1 MKRLTDY
8 RDLRAEIIEILSA
21 TTTPLPLLDLS
32 KRLRVRSGSEEY
44 EHMRDLLSTMTEE
57 GTILAHS
64 RRRFSMTTL
73 QSDGI
78 RGVLSIYHDNATVR
92 TQDAELP
99 IIHVRRQH
107 MHTALDGDTV
117 LVKPHAIPKDR
128 KVRGEVVAVVER
140 AEHVIAGTLD
150 YDGAFYYLLPD
161 EPKYHVDFLVSEK
174 NVNGAKPGD
183 KILASFVKWEHA
195 NAAPEATVTEIV
207 GRSGKAV
214 VEFAAVRKEFRLPEY
229 FPDVVEHEASIAEE
243 PTNIAPEGRR
253 DCTKD
258 LIITID
264 PVNARDF
271 DDALSL
277 VRQDD
282 GSVEL
287 GVHIADVSHYVR
299 EGTAL
304 DAEAQKRGNSTY
316 LVDGVV
322 PMLPEHLSNNV
333 CSLVPN
339 RPRFAFSVFMVFSP
353 NGTRT
358 SYRIE
363 ETLIES
369 KRRFTYEEAQA
380 IIDTGEGDHVDLIH
394 ALHQLSRKLYTNR
407 MKTGGIDFETQET
420 SFILDDAM
428 MPVSAVV
435 KTRTHATSL
444 VEECMLAANRCV
456 AEHLH
461 ALKKAWRTKELPPYI
476 YRVHDKPDR
485 EKLSTALGV
494 VRALGVSVPSG
505 TITPAHINAIL
516 QQAADRVEK
525 PVINTLLLRSMS
537 KAIYGDF
544 NIGHYGL
551 GFTDYAHF
559 TSPIRRYPDLFVHR
573 ALKEYAIG
581 KPSNDRWKLLQ
592 RVAGAVGDQC
602 SATERTSVEAE
613 RASNKCA
620 QTILAREHIGIDYVG
635 YITGV
640 AQFGVFVTVENL
652 SIEGLLHIRDLSD
665 DYYIFDERRMRL
677 VGRSTRR
684 VFRFGARVRVRIV
697 RADIKKRMIDL
708 ELSQDQ
714 TGVDVIIDVTPNDA
728 TSTYGRGVK
737 RRSRES

>member
-1 MKRLTDY
+1 MKRMTTY
-8 RDLRAEIIEILSA
+8 RDLRAEILEMLSSSL
-21 TTTPLPLLDLS
+21 TPLSLLELS
-32 KRLRVRSGSEEY
+32 KRLRVRSGTEEY
-44 EHMRDLLSTMTEE
+44 DHMRELLSLMADE
-57 GTILAHS
+57 GTIVAHS
-64 RRRFSMTTL
+64 RRRFSLTVVQNT
-73 QSDGI
+73 GI
-78 RGVLSIYHDNATVR
+78 RGVLSIYHEHATVR
-92 TQDAELP
+92 TNDVELP
-99 IIHVRRQH
+99 VIHVRRQH

-128 KVRGEVVAVVER
+128 KVRGEVVSVLER

-150 YDGAFYYLLPD
+150 YDGTFYYLLPD
-161 EPKYHVDFLVSEK
+161 EPKYHVDFLIAEK

-195 NAAPEATVTEIV
+195 NAAPEAAVTEVV
-207 GRSGKAV
+207 GRSGKAA
-214 VEFAAVRKEFRLPEY
+214 VEFAAVRKEFRLPEH
-229 FPDVVEHEASIAEE
+229 FPDIVEEEAAIAEE
-243 PTNIAPEGRR
+243 PTAIAPDGRR

-277 VRQDD
+277 VQHDD

-339 RPRFAFSVFMVFSP
+339 KPRFAFSVFMTFSP

-369 KRRFTYEEAQA
+369 KRRFTYEEVQT
-380 IIDTGEGDHVDLIH
+380 IIDTGEGDHKALVH
-394 ALHQLSRKLYTNR
+394 ALHGLSRTLYTNR

-420 SFILDDAM
+420 SFILDEAM
-428 MPVSAVV
+428 MPIAAVV
-435 KTRTHATSL
+435 KTRTDATSL

-461 ALKKAWRTKELPPYI
+461 GLKKEWRSKQLPPYI

-485 EKLSTALGV
+485 EKLGVALSV

-573 ALKEYAIG
+573 VLKEYALG
-581 KPSNDRWKLLQ
+581 KPSTDRWKTLQ
-592 RVAGAVGDQC
+592 RVAGALGDQC

-613 RASNKCA
+613 RASIKCA
-620 QTILAREHIGIDYVG
+620 QTILAREHIGKDYVG

-640 AQFGVFVTVENL
+640 TQFGVFVTIEEL

-665 DYYIFDERRMRL
+665 DYYVFDERRMRL
-677 VGRSTRR
+677 VGRNSKR
-684 VFRFGARVRVRIV
+684 VFRYGARMRVRIV

-708 ELSQDQ
+708 EFSQDQ
-714 TGVDVIIDVTPNDA
+714 TGADVIIDVTPADA
-728 TSTYGRGVK
+728 TAKYGRGVK

>member
-1 MKRLTDY
+1 MKRLTVL

-21 TTTPLPLLDLS
+21 TTTPLPLLELS
-32 KRLRVRSGSEEY
+32 KRLRVRSGSEDY
-44 EHMRDLLSTMTEE
+44 EHMRDLLSIMTEE
-57 GTILAHS
+57 GTIIAHS
-64 RRRFSMTTL
+64 RRRFSMTTM

-78 RGVLSIYHDNATVR
+78 RGVLSIYHENATVR
-92 TQDAELP
+92 TKDAELP

-161 EPKYHVDFLVSEK
+161 EAKYHVDFLVSEK

-229 FPDVVEHEASIAEE
+229 FPDVVEQEASIAEE

-304 DAEAQKRGNSTY
+304 DAESQKRGNSTY

-573 ALKEYAIG
+573 VLKEYAIG

>member
-161 EPKYHVDFLVSEK
+161 EAKYHVDFLVSEK

-277 VRQDD
+277 VRHDD

-339 RPRFAFSVFMVFSP
+339 KPRFAFSVFMMFSP

-369 KRRFTYEEAQA
+369 KRRFTYEEAQT

-394 ALHQLSRKLYTNR
+394 ALHQLSRMLYTNR

-435 KTRTHATSL
+435 KTRTDATSL

-461 ALKKAWRTKELPPYI
+461 VLKKAWRTKELPPYI

-494 VRALGVSVPSG
+494 VRALGLSVPSG

-581 KPSNDRWKLLQ
+581 TPSNDRWRLLQ

-697 RADIKKRMIDL
+697 RTDIKKRMIDL

-714 TGVDVIIDVTPNDA
+714 TGVDIIIDVTPNDA

>member
-161 EPKYHVDFLVSEK
+161 EAKYHVDFLVSEK

-277 VRQDD
+277 VRHDD

-339 RPRFAFSVFMVFSP
+339 KPRFAFSVFMMFSP
-353 NGTRT
+353 NGTRI

-369 KRRFTYEEAQA
+369 KRRFTYEEAQT

-394 ALHQLSRKLYTNR
+394 ALHQLSRMLYTNR

-435 KTRTHATSL
+435 KTRTDATSL

-461 ALKKAWRTKELPPYI
+461 VLKKAWRTKELPPYI

-581 KPSNDRWKLLQ
+581 TPSNDRWKRLQ
-592 RVAGAVGDQC
+592 RVAGALGDQC

-714 TGVDVIIDVTPNDA
+714 TGVDVIIDVTPTDA
-728 TSTYGRGVK
+728 TATYGRGVK

>member
-1 MKRLTDY
+1 MKRLTSI
-8 RDLRAEIIEILSA
+8 RDLRAEILELLA
-21 TTTPLPLLDLS
+21 ETTTPLPLLDLS

-44 EHMRDLLSTMTEE
+44 EHMRDLLRVMVDE
-57 GTILAHS
+57 GTIVAHS
-64 RRRFSMTTL
+64 RRRFSLPSVGTE
-73 QSDGI
+73 GI
-78 RGVLSIYHDNATVR
+78 RGVLSIYHEHATVR
-92 TQDAELP
+92 TRDAEMP
-99 IIHVRRQH
+99 VIHVRRQH

-117 LVKPHAIPKDR
+117 LVQPYAIPKDR
-128 KVRGEVVAVVER
+128 KVRGEVVAVLER
-140 AEHVIAGTLD
+140 AQHAIAGTLD
-150 YDGAFYYLLPD
+150 YDGTFYYLLPD
-161 EPKYHVDFLVSEK
+161 EPKYHVDFLVAEK
-174 NVNGAKPGD
+174 NINGAKPGD
-183 KILASFVKWEHA
+183 KVLAKLVKWEHA
-195 NAAPEATVTEIV
+195 NSAPEAAVTEVI
-207 GRSGKAV
+207 GRSGKAA
-214 VEFAAVRKEFRLPEY
+214 VEFAAIRKEFRLPE
-229 FPDVVEHEASIAEE
+229 FFADMVEQEASLAEE
-243 PTNIAPEGRR
+243 PTAIAPEGRR

-277 VRQDD
+277 TQHDD

-353 NGTRT
+353 SGTRT

-369 KRRFTYEEAQA
+369 KRRFTYEEAQT
-380 IIDTGEGDHVDLIH
+380 IIETGEGDHAELIGALH
-394 ALHQLSRKLYTNR
+394 ALARTLYTNR
-407 MKTGGIDFETQET
+407 MKTGGIDFSTQET
-420 SFILDDAM
+420 SFILDESM
-428 MPVSAVV
+428 MPISAVV
-435 KTRTHATSL
+435 KTRTDATSL

-461 ALKKAWRTKELPPYI
+461 TLKKQWRSKELPPYI
-476 YRVHDKPDR
+476 YRMHDKPDR
-485 EKLSTALGV
+485 EKLGVALSV

-505 TITPAHINAIL
+505 TITPAHINNIL
-516 QQAADRVEK
+516 LQAADRVEK

-573 ALKEYAIG
+573 VLKEYALS
-581 KPSNDRWKLLQ
+581 KPSTDRWKLLQ
-592 RVAGAVGDQC
+592 RVAGALGDQC

-620 QTILAREHIGIDYVG
+620 QTILAREHIGTDYVG

-640 AQFGVFVTVENL
+640 AQFGVFITIEEL
-652 SIEGLLHIRDLSD
+652 SIEGLLHMRDLSD
-665 DYYIFDERRMRL
+665 DYYVFDERRMRL
-677 VGRSTRR
+677 VGRNSKR
-684 VFRFGARVRVRIV
+684 VFRYGAHMRVRIV

-714 TGVDVIIDVTPNDA
+714 TGADVIIDITPTDA
-728 TSTYGRGVK
+728 TAKYGRGVK

>member
-1 MKRLTDY
+1 MKRLTVL

-21 TTTPLPLLDLS
+21 TTTPLPLLELS
-32 KRLRVRSGSEEY
+32 KRLRVRSGSEDY
-44 EHMRDLLSTMTEE
+44 EHMRDLLSIMTEE
-57 GTILAHS
+57 GTIIAHS
-64 RRRFSMTTL
+64 RRRFSMTTM

-78 RGVLSIYHDNATVR
+78 RGVLSIYHENATVR
-92 TQDAELP
+92 TKDAELP

-128 KVRGEVVAVVER
+128 RVRGEVVAVVER

-229 FPDVVEHEASIAEE
+229 FPDVVEQEASIAEE
-243 PTNIAPEGRR
+243 PTDIAPEGRR

-369 KRRFTYEEAQA
+369 KRRFTYEEAQT

>member
-1 MKRLTDY
+1 MKRLTVL

-32 KRLRVRSGSEEY
+32 KRLRVRSGSEDY
-44 EHMRDLLSTMTEE
+44 EHMRDLLSIMTEE
-57 GTILAHS
+57 GTIIAHS
-64 RRRFSMTTL
+64 RRRFSMTTM

-78 RGVLSIYHDNATVR
+78 RGVLSIYHENATVR
-92 TQDAELP
+92 TKDAELP

-229 FPDVVEHEASIAEE
+229 FPDVVEQEASLAEE

-299 EGTAL
+299 EGTVL

-358 SYRIE
+358 AYRIE

-435 KTRTHATSL
+435 KTRTDATSL

-461 ALKKAWRTKELPPYI
+461 VLKKAWRTKELPPYI

-581 KPSNDRWKLLQ
+581 KPSNDRWRLLQ

-640 AQFGVFVTVENL
+640 AQFGVFVTVEDL

-714 TGVDVIIDVTPNDA
+714 TGVDIIIDVTPNDA

>member
-1 MKRLTDY
+1 MKRLTNF

-32 KRLRVRSGSEEY
+32 KRLRVRSGSDEY
-44 EHMRDLLSTMTEE
+44 EHMRDLLRAMTEE

-64 RRRFSMTTL
+64 RRRFSMTTM
-73 QSDGI
+73 QSSGI
-78 RGVLSIYHDNATVR
+78 RGVLTIYHENATVR

-107 MHTALDGDTV
+107 MYTALDGDTV

-128 KVRGEVVAVVER
+128 KVRGEVIDVLER
-140 AEHVIAGTLD
+140 AEHVISGTLD
-150 YDGAFYYLLPD
+150 YDGTFYYLLPD
-161 EPKYHVDFLVSEK
+161 EPKYHVDFLVAEK
-174 NVNGAKPGD
+174 NINGAKPGD
-183 KILASFVKWEHA
+183 KILASLVKWEHA
-195 NAAPEATVTEIV
+195 NAAPEAAVTEIV
-207 GRSGKAV
+207 GRSGKAA
-214 VEFAAVRKEFRLPEY
+214 VEFAAVRKEFRLPEH
-229 FPDVVEHEASIAEE
+229 FPDIVEEEASIAEE

-277 VRQDD
+277 VQHDD

-304 DAEAQKRGNSTY
+304 DAEAQMRGNSTY

-339 RPRFAFSVFMVFSP
+339 KPRFAFSVFMTFSP

-428 MPVSAVV
+428 MPIAAVV
-435 KTRTHATSL
+435 KTRTDATSL

-461 ALKKAWRTKELPPYI
+461 GLKKEWRSKQLPPYI

-485 EKLSTALGV
+485 EKLGIALSV

-516 QQAADRVEK
+516 QQAADRIEK

-573 ALKEYAIG
+573 VLKEYALG
-581 KPSNDRWKLLQ
+581 KPSTDRWKTLQ
-592 RVAGAVGDQC
+592 RVAGALGDQC
-602 SATERTSVEAE
+602 SATERRSVEAE
-613 RASNKCA
+613 RASVKCA
-620 QTILAREHIGIDYVG
+620 QTILAREHIGTDYVG

-640 AQFGVFVTVENL
+640 TQFGVFVTIEDL

-665 DYYIFDERRMRL
+665 DYYVFDERRMRL
-677 VGRSTRR
+677 VGRSSQR
-684 VFRFGARVRVRIV
+684 VFRYGARMRVRIV

-714 TGVDVIIDVTPNDA
+714 TGVDIIIDVTPNDA

>member
-78 RGVLSIYHDNATVR
+78 RGVLSIYHENATVR
-92 TQDAELP
+92 TKDAELP

-128 KVRGEVVAVVER
+128 KVRGEVVAIVER

-214 VEFAAVRKEFRLPEY
+214 VEFAAVRKEFRLPEH
-229 FPDVVEHEASIAEE
+229 FPDVVEQEASLAEE

-316 LVDGVV
+316 LADGVV

-358 SYRIE
+358 AYRIE

-435 KTRTHATSL
+435 KTRTDATSL

-461 ALKKAWRTKELPPYI
+461 VLKKAWRTKELPPYI

-581 KPSNDRWKLLQ
+581 KPSNDRWRLLQ

-640 AQFGVFVTVENL
+640 AQFGVFVTVEDL

-714 TGVDVIIDVTPNDA
+714 TGVDIIIDVTPNDA

>member
-1 MKRLTDY
+1 MKRLTVL

-21 TTTPLPLLDLS
+21 TTTPLPLLELS
-32 KRLRVRSGSEEY
+32 KRLRVRSGSEDY
-44 EHMRDLLSTMTEE
+44 EHMRDLLSIMTEE
-57 GTILAHS
+57 GTIIAHS
-64 RRRFSMTTL
+64 RRRFSMTTM

-78 RGVLSIYHDNATVR
+78 RGVLSIYHENATVR
-92 TQDAELP
+92 TKDAELP

-229 FPDVVEHEASIAEE
+229 FPDVVEQEASLAEE

-339 RPRFAFSVFMVFSP
+339 KPRFAFSVFMVFSP

-428 MPVSAVV
+428 MPISAVV

-581 KPSNDRWKLLQ
+581 KPSNDRWRLLQ

-714 TGVDVIIDVTPNDA
+714 TGVDIIIDVTPNDA

>member
-161 EPKYHVDFLVSEK
+161 EAKYHVDFLVSEK

-214 VEFAAVRKEFRLPEY
+214 VEFAAVRKEFRLPEH

-277 VRQDD
+277 VRHDD

-339 RPRFAFSVFMVFSP
+339 KPRFAFSVFMMFSP

-369 KRRFTYEEAQA
+369 KRRFTYEEAQT

-394 ALHQLSRKLYTNR
+394 ALHQLSRMLYTYR

-435 KTRTHATSL
+435 KTRTDATSL

-461 ALKKAWRTKELPPYI
+461 VLKKAWRTKELPPYI

-494 VRALGVSVPSG
+494 VRALGLSVPSG

-581 KPSNDRWKLLQ
+581 KPSNDRWKRLQ
-592 RVAGAVGDQC
+592 RVAGALGDQC

-714 TGVDVIIDVTPNDA
+714 TGVDVIIDVTPTDA
-728 TSTYGRGVK
+728 TATYGRGVK

>member
-1 MKRLTDY
+1 MKRLTVL

-21 TTTPLPLLDLS
+21 TTTPLPLLELS
-32 KRLRVRSGSEEY
+32 KRLRVRSGSEDY
-44 EHMRDLLSTMTEE
+44 EHMRDLLSIMTEE
-57 GTILAHS
+57 GTIIAHS
-64 RRRFSMTTL
+64 RRRFSMTTM

-78 RGVLSIYHDNATVR
+78 RGVLSIYHENATVR
-92 TQDAELP
+92 TKDAELP

-128 KVRGEVVAVVER
+128 KVRGEVVAIVER

-161 EPKYHVDFLVSEK
+161 EAKYHVDFLVSEK

-229 FPDVVEHEASIAEE
+229 FPDVVEQEASLAEE

>member
-8 RDLRAEIIEILSA
+8 RDLRSEIIEILSA

-161 EPKYHVDFLVSEK
+161 EAKYHVDFLVSEK

-277 VRQDD
+277 VRHDD

-339 RPRFAFSVFMVFSP
+339 KPRFAFSVFMMFSP

-369 KRRFTYEEAQA
+369 KRRFTYEEAQT

-394 ALHQLSRKLYTNR
+394 ALHQLSRMLYTNR

-435 KTRTHATSL
+435 KTRTDATSL

-461 ALKKAWRTKELPPYI
+461 VLKKAWRTKELPPYI

-581 KPSNDRWKLLQ
+581 KPSNDRWKRLQ
-592 RVAGAVGDQC
+592 RVAGALGDQC

-714 TGVDVIIDVTPNDA
+714 TGVDVIIDVTPTDA
-728 TSTYGRGVK
+728 TATYGRGVK

>member
-1 MKRLTDY
+1 MKRLTVF

-21 TTTPLPLLDLS
+21 TTTPLPLLELS
-32 KRLRVRSGSEEY
+32 KRLRVRSGSEDY

-57 GTILAHS
+57 GTIIAHS
-64 RRRFSMTTL
+64 RRRFSMTTM

-78 RGVLSIYHDNATVR
+78 RGVLSIYHENATVR
-92 TQDAELP
+92 TKDAELP

-107 MHTALDGDTV
+107 MHTALDGDIV

-128 KVRGEVVAVVER
+128 KIRGEVVAVVER

-150 YDGAFYYLLPD
+150 YDGTFYYLLPD
-161 EPKYHVDFLVSEK
+161 EPKYHVDFLVAEK
-174 NVNGAKPGD
+174 NINSAKPGD
-183 KILASFVKWEHA
+183 KVLASLVKWEHA
-195 NAAPEATVTEIV
+195 NAAPEAAVTEIV

-214 VEFAAVRKEFRLPEY
+214 VEFAAVRKEFRLPEH
-229 FPDVVEHEASIAEE
+229 FPDIVEEEASIAEE
-243 PTNIAPEGRR
+243 PSAIAPEGRR

-277 VRQDD
+277 VQHDD

-339 RPRFAFSVFMVFSP
+339 RPRFAFSVFMMFSP

-369 KRRFTYEEAQA
+369 KRRFTYEEAQNV
-380 IIDTGEGDHVDLIH
+380 IDTSEGDHVDLIQ
-394 ALHQLSRKLYTNR
+394 ALHHLSRTLYTNR

-435 KTRTHATSL
+435 KTRTAATSL

-461 ALKKAWRTKELPPYI
+461 TLKKAWRTKELPPYI

-505 TITPAHINAIL
+505 MITPAHINAIL

-592 RVAGAVGDQC
+592 RVAGALGDQC

-640 AQFGVFVTVENL
+640 AQFGVFVTVEDL

-714 TGVDVIIDVTPNDA
+714 TGVDVIIDVTPTDA
-728 TSTYGRGVK
+728 TASYGRGVK

>member
-161 EPKYHVDFLVSEK
+161 EAKYHVDFLVSEK

-277 VRQDD
+277 VRHDD

-339 RPRFAFSVFMVFSP
+339 KPRFAFSVFMMFSP

-369 KRRFTYEEAQA
+369 KRRFTYEEAQT

-394 ALHQLSRKLYTNR
+394 ALHQLSRMLYTNR

-435 KTRTHATSL
+435 KTRTDATSL

-461 ALKKAWRTKELPPYI
+461 VLKKAWRTKELPPYI

-494 VRALGVSVPSG
+494 VRALGLSVPSG

-581 KPSNDRWKLLQ
+581 KPSNDRWKRLQ
-592 RVAGAVGDQC
+592 RVAGALGDQC

-714 TGVDVIIDVTPNDA
+714 TGVDIIIDVTPNDA

>member
-1 MKRLTDY
+1 MKRLTVL

-21 TTTPLPLLDLS
+21 TTTPLPLLELS
-32 KRLRVRSGSEEY
+32 KRLRVRSGSEDY
-44 EHMRDLLSTMTEE
+44 EHMRDLLSAMSEE
-57 GTILAHS
+57 GTIIAHS
-64 RRRFSMTTL
+64 RRRFSMTIV

-161 EPKYHVDFLVSEK
+161 EAKYHVDFLVSEK

-229 FPDVVEHEASIAEE
+229 FPDVVEEEASIAEE

-277 VRQDD
+277 VRHDD

-339 RPRFAFSVFMVFSP
+339 KPRFAFSVFMMFSP
-353 NGTRT
+353 NGTRI

-369 KRRFTYEEAQA
+369 KRRFTYEEAQT

-394 ALHQLSRKLYTNR
+394 ALHQLSRMLYTNR

-435 KTRTHATSL
+435 KTRTDATSL

-461 ALKKAWRTKELPPYI
+461 VLKKAWRTKELPPYI

-581 KPSNDRWKLLQ
+581 KPSNDRWKRLQ
-592 RVAGAVGDQC
+592 RVAGALGDQC

-714 TGVDVIIDVTPNDA
+714 TGVDVIIDVTPTDA
-728 TSTYGRGVK
+728 TATYGRGVK

>member
-1 MKRLTDY
+1 
-8 RDLRAEIIEILSA
+8 
-21 TTTPLPLLDLS
+21 
-32 KRLRVRSGSEEY
+32 
-44 EHMRDLLSTMTEE
+44 
-57 GTILAHS
+57 
-64 RRRFSMTTL
+64 MTTM

-78 RGVLSIYHDNATVR
+78 RGVLSIYHENATVR
-92 TQDAELP
+92 TKDAELP

-287 GVHIADVSHYVR
+287 GVHIAGVSHYVR

>member
-1 MKRLTDY
+1 MKRLTVL

-21 TTTPLPLLDLS
+21 TTTPLPLLELS
-32 KRLRVRSGSEEY
+32 KRLRVRSGSEDY
-44 EHMRDLLSTMTEE
+44 EHMRDLLSIMTEE
-57 GTILAHS
+57 GTIIAHS
-64 RRRFSMTTL
+64 RRRFSMTTM

-78 RGVLSIYHDNATVR
+78 RGVLSIYHENATVR
-92 TQDAELP
+92 TKDAELP

-229 FPDVVEHEASIAEE
+229 FPDVVEQEASIAEE